1 MAKKYFKTPDV
12 CAVNGDG
19 HGESCIV
26 FGAAVIDTDLL
37 SDMENSLALLIMGKI
52 GMHKCTYP
60 EIRNRDIPH
69 PCGVMSCHAKIVFNC
84 PTSITE
90 VEPGVFMIDNKK
102 IDTRMSAEE
111 LTFVLYN

>member
-12 CAVNGDG
+12 CAINGDG
-19 HGESCIV
+19 RGESCII

-60 EIRNRDIPH
+60 EIRARDIPH
-69 PCGVMSCHAKIVFNC
+69 PCGVMTVSPKMLFNS
-84 PTSITE
+84 PTSIRE
-90 VEPGVFMIDNKK
+90 LEPGVFMIDNLK
-102 IDTRMSAEE
+102 IDTRMSADE
-111 LTFVLYN
+111 LTFALYN